1 MAQTPFTGPR
11 PPRYSSLVKVGRES
25 RRAKV
30 RAKAN
35 RPTTVVIPRGP
46 RKGVSRMSKAL
57 FGYLG
62 EPRAYVLLKQIAD
75 LKARVA
81 ELEKSL
87 EAAEAEVI
95 ALRAIA
101 ESREEVKA
109 LA

>member
-1 MAQTPFTGPR
+1 
-11 PPRYSSLVKVGRES
+11 
-25 RRAKV
+25 
-30 RAKAN
+30 
-35 RPTTVVIPRGP
+35 
-46 RKGVSRMSKAL
+46 MSKAL

-87 EAAEAEVI
+87 ESAESEVI

-101 ESREEVKA
+101 ETREEVKA
-109 LA
+109 LAERIAGLTGPPTFPVGGSSVSPR

>member
-1 MAQTPFTGPR
+1 
-11 PPRYSSLVKVGRES
+11 
-25 RRAKV
+25 
-30 RAKAN
+30 
-35 RPTTVVIPRGP
+35 
-46 RKGVSRMSKAL
+46 MSKAL

-81 ELEKSL
+81 ELEKTL
-87 EAAEAEVI
+87 ESAEAELI